1 MSSISLSTLL
11 ARLTPKTGF
20 PFPIGSKRGEG
31 ARIATGFE
39 PQESSFGQRD
49 AFGNPVIQITDE
61 SLGRYE
67 FMPVVLKMGLTEYQL
82 PNALIMIVG
91 EKAVVETDLMDRGT
105 VFEKV
110 YERPYDISI
119 ITTIQSADKT
129 WPADEYKRMAELY
142 HGMSVEEYKVKVSK
156 GSEVLPRDLVTLK
169 CALTYPFLADEDNFL
184 ITKIAVL
191 DNEGAE
197 DMEMIQIDGRSNI
210 EFELIIN

>member
-20 PFPIGSKRGEG
+20 PFPAGAKRGEG
-31 ARIATGFE
+31 SRVATGFE
-39 PQESSFGQRD
+39 ENGNKITDQYDSFGT
-49 AFGNPVIQITDE
+49 PVIKVTDE
-61 SLGRYE
+61 MMGRYE
-67 FMPVVLKMGLTEYQL
+67 FMPVILDDGIKSYEL
-82 PNALIMIVG
+82 PNALIMISG
-91 EKAVVETDLMDRGT
+91 EKAAIETDVVDRGT

-119 ITTIQSADKT
+119 ITTIQSTDKK
-129 WPADEYKRMAELY
+129 WPAEKYKEMAELY
-142 HGMSVEEYKVKVSK
+142 RGVYNDQGKQIM
-156 GSEVLPRDLVTLK
+156 GRDIVTLR
-169 CALTYPFLADEDNFL
+169 CALTNPFLAEKYNFL

-197 DMEMIQIDGRSNI
+197 DMEVIQLDGRSNI